1 MTWAL
6 IIMAILAIVT
16 ILFVFFGASRIQRFL
31 DISRG
36 RAVLLFLLSLIAGI
50 AAGVYRYWMLD
61 HRPEFRWE
69 KPVPGWSF
77 GISILCAGLMVAL
90 AIPFVA
96 KLYLKWIGG
105 RLTDAE
111 KTPGMEGVRAWLQG
125 GNLVGAM
132 LLSVCAWLGFGFSFW
147 SVLALTLMALVIYPL
162 LNFAFVTGA
171 PSKTPEE
178 SSSSERDRVLR
189 MLDEGKINAHESAEL
204 LNALAVAQ
212 PHHRTQSS
220 PISPKRKL
228 VLAGLAILLIG
239 FFLPWFSYNPG
250 QEASRVMG
258 EMQANMNRMVPAN
271 PGFNAP
277 FASGLKTASVSISGG
292 DIRYGLGWLVLLLG
306 IAAAALPYIAG
317 NLHARD
323 QFKATMAGL
332 AIGAV
337 ILIYL
342 LTQNMRFVSVGILLA
357 MVGYVLQFL
366 GTVEQ
371 KQSSQA

>member
-1 MTWAL
+1 
-6 IIMAILAIVT
+6 MAVLAIVA
-16 ILFVFFGASRIQRFL
+16 ILFVFFGASRFRRFL
-31 DISRG
+31 DVSRG
-36 RAVLLFLLSLIAGI
+36 QATMLFLLSLIAGI
-50 AAGVYRYWMLD
+50 ATGVYRFWLLD
-61 HRPEFRWE
+61 RRH
-69 KPVPGWSF
+69 SF
-77 GISILCAGLMVAL
+77 HQGPRETDLWLSIAVFCAGLLVAL
-90 AIPFVA
+90 AIPFIT

-125 GNLVGAM
+125 GNLVCAVV
-132 LLSVCAWLGFGFSFW
+132 LSVCAWLGLGFSFW

-162 LNFAFVTGA
+162 LNFASVTAA

-178 SSSSERDRVLR
+178 SFSHERDRVLK

-212 PHHRTQSS
+212 PSPTAQSL
-220 PISPKRKL
+220 PANPKRKL

-250 QEASRVMG
+250 QEVTRVMG
-258 EMQANMNRMVPAN
+258 EMQGNMNQMVPGN
-271 PGFNAP
+271 PGLNVP
-277 FASGLKTASVSISGG
+277 FASGLRTASVNIAGG

-306 IAAAALPYIAG
+306 VAVAALPYIAS

-323 QFKATMAGL
+323 QFKATMTGL
-332 AIGAV
+332 AIGSV

-366 GTVEQ
+366 GTVEE
-371 KQSSQA
+371 KQSPQA